1 MIRHRSRL
9 SKTLLCFRLALILRD
24 PKAVA
29 PLALTILALAP
40 TLLLPLLLL
49 ALTLLELVLVL
60 LLWAVGGSMWARVLV
75 TLDRTL
81 QSSAEKPPHIIII
94 IIIIIIINPAH
105 I

>member
-1 MIRHRSRL
+1 MILHRSRL

-40 TLLLPLLLL
+40 TLLLLL

-94 IIIIIIINPAH
+94 IIINPAH
-105 I
+105 T

>member
-1 MIRHRSRL
+1 MILHRSRL

-40 TLLLPLLLL
+40 TLLLALLL

-94 IIIIIIINPAH
+94 IIIINPAH
-105 I
+105 T